1 MQGKAT
7 FRGHPLHLML
17 VSFPVAAWSGA
28 VATDLAGARS
38 ADPFW
43 YRMSVTLIAAGI
55 VTGALAAVFGY
66 IDYLT
71 VSLSPRAKRI
81 ATLHLIASL
90 VTLAIYVAALVARY
104 VQSGSPL
111 GVALSYAGAVV
122 LFAGGY
128 WGSELANRFHV
139 GISSEIER

>member
-7 FRGHPLHLML
+7 FRGHPLHLMF
-17 VSFPVAAWSGA
+17 VSFPVAAWTGA

-38 ADPFW
+38 VDPFW

-55 VTGALAAVFGY
+55 ATGALAAVFGY
-66 IDYLT
+66 VDYRT
-71 VSLSPRAKRI
+71 VPMTRRAKRI
-81 ATLHLIASL
+81 ATAHFVASL
-90 VTLAIYVAALVARY
+90 LTLAVYVAALVIRDSDAA
-104 VQSGSPL
+104 SFG
-111 GVALSYAGAVV
+111 GIALSYVGAAL

-139 GISSEIER
+139 GISNEIER